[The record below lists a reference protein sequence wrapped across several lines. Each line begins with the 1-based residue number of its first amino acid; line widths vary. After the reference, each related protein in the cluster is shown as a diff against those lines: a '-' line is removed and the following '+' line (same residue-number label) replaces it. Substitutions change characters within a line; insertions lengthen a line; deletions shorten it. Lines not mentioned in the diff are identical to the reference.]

1 MATLEKI
8 RSKSVILFTVIIV
21 ALLAFILGDA
31 FTSSRSFFGP
41 GTTAAKVADR
51 KIDIQEFNRQV
62 EQQRE
67 ALQAQGM
74 TNVDHAMIQNQVLQQ
89 MLFKEILDKEIDELG
104 ITVTDSELSSAM
116 TGANPLA
123 TVTQTVR
130 QMGFPDA
137 ASFYDYAFNPAKY
150 NVPAN
155 YAPQL
160 QAMWINLENQV
171 SEQLRQQKLGSLFSG
186 ALTANKLDAKSY
198 YDENATTAKVRYAKK
213 DLSTIADSA
222 VTIMNSDLANI
233 YNSRKSLYELAEETR
248 PIDYIVVDIVPS
260 EEDYLAAQKEVE
272 DALVALREQPSTEG
286 VSGNLNF
293 VVNRK
298 SASEGKLAT
307 NVKNELETLR
317 NEGVKLLSFNND
329 KYTIAK
335 LVNTFDDVDDVTIEY
350 VAVTAPAAQR
360 DSVIALLNGGAD
372 FDALVEQ
379 GLVQGTPQEET
390 VSLLDNNYASFKD
403 VLLNQP
409 TGTYFIPEGSE
420 NSEIAGAVKVVSRT
434 APQPIYDIAEITYVV
449 EPSNTTI
456 NKLSNEL
463 SNYLVENNT
472 AETFR
477 SSASVKGMHIFSGYV
492 TPSSL
497 SIANYPDTRSPAKW
511 AMNAKKGEVS
521 GVFGDEQS
529 GRFIAIA
536 VKDIYDGYTP
546 MSDPDLSRQLAL
558 EARNAKKGEMIMA
571 DIAGKA
577 NTIDEY
583 AAVLDSPVDTTE
595 ITFGQRIVRGF
606 PVGEPVLL
614 AEGSVTPQG
623 KIAGPFATD
632 NSVVVMEVIGTENV
646 GREFDYD
653 NDAMM
658 FNQQYGAPAL
668 SRNLFGIL
676 LGRNKITNNLQ
687 RFYAD

>member
-41 GTTAAKVADR
+41 GTTAAEISDR

-67 ALQAQGM
+67 ALQQQGM
-74 TNVDHAMIQNQVLQQ
+74 TNVDHAAIQNQVLQQ
-89 MLFKEILDKEIDELG
+89 MLFKEVLDKEIEKLG
-104 ITVTDSELSSAM
+104 ITVTDSELSDAM

-150 NVPAN
+150 SVPSN

-171 SEQLRQQKLGSLFSG
+171 AEQLRQQKLGSLFSG
-186 ALTANKLDAKSY
+186 SLKANKLDAKSY
-198 YDENATTAKVRYAKK
+198 YDENAVTAKVRYVKK
-213 DLSTIADSA
+213 DLSTISDSA
-222 VTIMNSDLANI
+222 AQVMKSDIANL
-233 YNSRKSLYELAEETR
+233 YNERKNLYELAEETR

-272 DALVALREQPSTEG
+272 EALVALREQPGTEG

-298 SASEGKLAT
+298 SASAGKLAA
-307 NVKNELETLR
+307 NVKDQIDDLR
-317 NEGVKLLSFNND
+317 SDGVKLLAFNND

-335 LVNTFDDVDDVTIEY
+335 LVNTFEDVDDVTIEY
-350 VAVTAPAAQR
+350 VGVTAPLSQR
-360 DSVIALLNGGAD
+360 DSVIALLNNGAD

-379 GLVQGTPQEET
+379 GFVQGTPQEET
-390 VSLLDNNYASFKD
+390 VSLLDNNYAAFKD
-403 VLLNQP
+403 ALLSQP
-409 TGTYFIPEGSE
+409 LGQYFLPAGSE

-434 APQPIYDIAEITYVV
+434 APQTIYDIAEITYVV
-449 EPSNTTI
+449 EPSSTTV
-456 NKLSNEL
+456 NKLSNDL

-472 AETFR
+472 AEKFR
-477 SSASVKGMHIFSGYV
+477 SSAAVKGQHIFSGYV

-497 SIANYPDTRSPAKW
+497 SIANYSDTRSPAKW

-529 GRFIAIA
+529 GRFIAVA
-536 VKDIYDGYTP
+536 VKDIYKGYTP
-546 MSDPDLSRQLAL
+546 ESDPDLCRELAA
-558 EARNAKKGEMIMA
+558 EIRNNKKGEMIMA

-577 NTIDEY
+577 NNIEEY
-583 AAVLDSPVDTTE
+583 ATVLDSPIDTTE

-606 PVGEPVLL
+606 PVGQATLL
-614 AEGSVTPQG
+614 AEGSVTPKG

-632 NSVVVMEVIGTENV
+632 NSVVVMEVIDTENA

-676 LGRNKITNNLQ
+676 LGRDKITNNLQ
-687 RFYAD
+687 RFYAE

>member
-8 RSKSVILFTVIIV
+8 RSKSVILFTVIIL

-41 GTTAAKVADR
+41 GTTAAQVGDR

-67 ALQAQGM
+67 AYQAQGM
-74 TNVDHAMIQNQVLQQ
+74 TNVDHAMVQNQVLQQ
-89 MLFKEILDKEIDELG
+89 MLFKEMLDKEIDALG

-116 TGANPLA
+116 TGATPLA
-123 TVTQTVR
+123 TVTQTVQ

-171 SEQLRQQKLGSLFSG
+171 SEQLRQQKLGNLFSG
-186 ALTANKLDAKSY
+186 ALPANKLDAQSY
-198 YDENATTAKVRYAKK
+198 YDDNATTAKVRYVKK
-213 DLSTIADSA
+213 ELSTIADSTA
-222 VTIMNSDLANI
+222 QIRNSDLANI
-233 YNSRKSLYELAEETR
+233 YNSRKSMYELAEETR

-260 EEDYLAAQKEVE
+260 EDDYVAAQNEVE
-272 DALVALREQPSTEG
+272 TALAALREQPGTEG

-298 SASEGKLAT
+298 SSSESKLAT
-307 NVKNELETLR
+307 NIKEQLEDLR
-317 NEGVKLLSFNND
+317 NEEVKMISFTND

-335 LVNTFDDVDDVTIEY
+335 LVNTFNDIDDITIEY
-350 VAVTAPAAQR
+350 MAVVAPAAQR
-360 DSVIALLNGGAD
+360 DSVIGLLNGGAD
-372 FDALVEQ
+372 IEGLVEQ

-390 VSLLDNNYASFKD
+390 ISLLDNNYAAFKEA
-403 VLLNQP
+403 LLTQP
-409 TGTYFIPEGSE
+409 IGTYFLPAGSE
-420 NSEIAGAVKVVSRT
+420 NAEVAGAVKVVSRT

-449 EPSNTTI
+449 EPSNATI
-456 NKLSNEL
+456 NSLSNEL

-477 SSASVKGMHIFSGYV
+477 SSASVKGMHIFSGAV
-492 TPSSL
+492 SKSSL

-529 GRFIAIA
+529 GRFIAVA
-536 VKDIYDGYTP
+536 VKDIYDEYTP
-546 MSDPDLSRQLAL
+546 LRDPDLNRQIAI
-558 EARNAKKGEMIMA
+558 EARNAKKGEMLLA

-577 NTIDEY
+577 NSLDEY
-583 AAVLDSPVDTTE
+583 ATLLNSQVDTTE
-595 ITFGQRIVRGF
+595 ITFGQRLVRGF
-606 PVGEPVLL
+606 AIGEPQLL
-614 AEGSVTPQG
+614 AEGSVAPQG

-632 NSVVVMEVIGTENV
+632 NYVVVMEVLETEKT
-646 GREFDYD
+646 GREFDYE

-658 FNQQYGAPAL
+658 YTQQYGASAL
-668 SRNLFGIL
+668 SRNIFGIL
-676 LGRNKITNNLQ
+676 LGRDKIKNNLQ

>member
-89 MLFKEILDKEIDELG
+89 MLFKEVLDKEIDALG

-116 TGANPLA
+116 TGATPLA
-123 TVTQTVR
+123 TVTQTVQ

-171 SEQLRQQKLGSLFSG
+171 AEQLRQQKLGSLFSG
-186 ALTANKLDAKSY
+186 ALKANKLDAKSY
-198 YDENATTAKVRYAKK
+198 YDENATTAKVRYVKK
-213 DLSTIADSA
+213 DFSTIADSTA
-222 VTIMNSDLANI
+222 QIMNSDVANL
-233 YNSRKSLYELAEETR
+233 YNSRKNLYELAEETR

-260 EEDYLAAQKEVE
+260 EDDYLAAQKEVE
-272 DALVALREQPSTEG
+272 DALVALREQPGTEG

-298 SASEGKLAT
+298 SASEGKLAS
-307 NVKNELETLR
+307 NVKNELEALR
-317 NEGVKLLSFNND
+317 TEGVKLLSFNND

-350 VAVTAPAAQR
+350 LAVTAPVAQR

-372 FDALVEQ
+372 LDALVEQ
-379 GLVQGTPQEET
+379 GFVQGTPQEET
-390 VSLLDNNYASFKD
+390 VSLLDPNYASFKD
-403 VLLNQP
+403 ALLSQP
-409 TGTYFIPEGSE
+409 IGTYFLPAGSE
-420 NSEIAGAVKVVSRT
+420 NSQVAGAVKVVSRT

-449 EPSNTTI
+449 EPSNATI
-456 NKLSNEL
+456 
-463 SNYLVENNT
+463 
-472 AETFR
+472 
-477 SSASVKGMHIFSGYV
+477 
-492 TPSSL
+492 
-497 SIANYPDTRSPAKW
+497 
-511 AMNAKKGEVS
+511 
-521 GVFGDEQS
+521 
-529 GRFIAIA
+529 
-536 VKDIYDGYTP
+536 
-546 MSDPDLSRQLAL
+546 
-558 EARNAKKGEMIMA
+558 
-571 DIAGKA
+571 
-577 NTIDEY
+577 
-583 AAVLDSPVDTTE
+583 
-595 ITFGQRIVRGF
+595 
-606 PVGEPVLL
+606 
-614 AEGSVTPQG
+614 
-623 KIAGPFATD
+623 
-632 NSVVVMEVIGTENV
+632 
-646 GREFDYD
+646 
-653 NDAMM
+653 
-658 FNQQYGAPAL
+658 
-668 SRNLFGIL
+668 
-676 LGRNKITNNLQ
+676 
-687 RFYAD
+687 